1 MAILANILAMNIMPW
16 EQKTPDEI
24 AAELARKVRARRRA
38 FHLSQSE
45 LSRKAD
51 VSLGSLKRFE
61 QSGEI
66 SLRSLIKIA
75 VALEC
80 EEEFSALFSK
90 KHYASIQ
97 EVIDEQDK
105 IARGEV

>member
-1 MAILANILAMNIMPW
+1 MPW
-16 EQKTPDEI
+16 EQETPDEI
-24 AAELARKVRARRRA
+24 AAAMAQRVRSRRKA
-38 FHLSQSE
+38 FHLSQVE

-61 QSGEI
+61 SGGEI

-75 VALEC
+75 IALEC
-80 EEEFSALFSK
+80 EEDFAAIFTR

-105 IARGEV
+105 IAEGKL